1 MRVSSKTQRGT
12 FTGLCAGTNY
22 VITGTDANGCT
33 GTTNI
38 TLSTPNAP
46 TASVSNI
53 TNVSCNGLCD
63 GTAQAGAVGGTG
75 LYFCDYCSRCDRHQ
89 HRCYHRI
96 MCWYLHRDG
105 DRCQQ
110 L

>member
-1 MRVSSKTQRGT
+1 MCIRDRVSGSGGTGLIVFSIIPNAGIIQNPAGT

-53 TNVSCNGLCD
+53 TNVSCNGVCD
-63 GTAQAGAVGGTG
+63 GTAQAGAVGGTCL
-75 LYFCDYCSRCDRHQ
+75 LYTSRCV
-89 HRCYHRI
+89 
-96 MCWYLHRDG
+96 
-105 DRCQQ
+105 
-110 L
+110 